1 MNLQYYKVLTIT
13 CVDKYTAHSP
23 KLLTLINMPNNAHLL
38 IVFSTVL
45 AYFLKVIAGFG
56 ASLILVPVLS
66 SGLDMKTATIL
77 ACLGDIVSSGIIFKK
92 FIKDIKWKIVS
103 KVCIGLFAGTF
114 IGVSLFT
121 KIDAEILRKYF
132 GLFILAYV
140 LLQIFNKTVLKKRR
154 KISTA
159 TAPIW
164 GLFAG
169 ITGGIFNVNG
179 PLLVIFM
186 NNALKN
192 KDEIRANLMTLFFL
206 DSIWRGLLFL
216 IKGNIT
222 LIHAQT
228 FSLIMLP
235 TLLLTLLMAFKVDEK
250 IKKKQY
256 NSIYQIVLF
265 LTGIRLIL
273 A

>member
-1 MNLQYYKVLTIT
+1 
-13 CVDKYTAHSP
+13 
-23 KLLTLINMPNNAHLL
+23 MPNNAPLL
-38 IVFSTVL
+38 IVLSTIL

-66 SGLDMKTATIL
+66 SGIDIKTATIL

-92 FIKDIKWKIVS
+92 FIKQVKWKIVL
-103 KVCIGLFAGTF
+103 KVALGLFVGTF

-121 KIDAEILRKYF
+121 KIDAEILKRMF
-132 GLFILAYV
+132 GIFIIVYVALQLFNNLVSKSKKHITLA
-140 LLQIFNKTVLKKRR
+140 
-154 KISTA
+154 S
-159 TAPIW
+159 APIW

-169 ITGGIFNVNG
+169 ITGGIFNING

-192 KDEIRANLMTLFFL
+192 KNEIRANLMALFFI
-206 DSIWRGLLFL
+206 DSIWRGFLFL
-216 IKGNIT
+216 INGNIT
-222 LIHAQT
+222 AIHAQT